1 MIEYLK
7 GKSDR
12 EVESIKNMPKLD
24 PKGVDEVRKD
34 TIATITIDEIQRTL
48 KEDMNI
54 VCDALVASDY
64 IKEITEV

>member
-24 PKGVDEVRKD
+24 PKGVDEVRED
-34 TIATITIDEIQRTL
+34 TIATITIDEIQ
-48 KEDMNI
+48 
-54 VCDALVASDY
+54 
-64 IKEITEV
+64 